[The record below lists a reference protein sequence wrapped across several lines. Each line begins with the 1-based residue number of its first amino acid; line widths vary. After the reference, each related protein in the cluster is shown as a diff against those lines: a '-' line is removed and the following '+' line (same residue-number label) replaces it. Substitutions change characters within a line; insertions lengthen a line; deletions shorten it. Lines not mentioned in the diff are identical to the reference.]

1 MKLDK
6 LMRGDNLS
14 EAECEDAVFEMADGA
29 EPVRSGAFLALLHQK
44 GETVN
49 ELLGFAKALLE
60 LMIPFEMQDETL
72 DIVGTGGDGANT
84 VNISTASAL
93 LAAACGVK
101 VAKHGNRASSSKCG
115 SADLLESLGFDFEKP
130 TRGDFTFLFAPKFH
144 PAMQEIAPVRKKLG
158 IRTVFNLI
166 GPLVNPAR
174 PTYTLMGV
182 ATNDLLE
189 NISSVLLKLGTKRS
203 LVFHGNGLDELS
215 TLGPCD
221 VIEVS
226 KNEKK
231 RYRIDPL
238 ELGFRKASLNEL
250 EGGEAKE
257 NISLLK
263 AALHGKEGAIFDTLV
278 LNAGVAV
285 YIYGKASSIGEG
297 IEMAKQ
303 AAKEGKAWIF

>member
-1 MKLDK
+1 MDLKK
-6 LMRGDNLS
+6 LMRGVDLT
-14 EAECEDAVFEMADGA
+14 EKECEEAVYAMCKGE
-29 EPVRSGAFLALLHQK
+29 EPVRSGAFLALLHKK
-44 GETVN
+44 GESAE
-49 ELLGFAKALLE
+49 ELYGFAKAMRE
-60 LMIPFEMQDETL
+60 LMIPFEVKGETL

-93 LAAACGVK
+93 LAASCGVK

-115 SADLLESLGFDFEKP
+115 SADLLEALDYDFDTP

-144 PAMQEIAPVRKKLG
+144 PAMKEIAPVRKKLG

-166 GPLVNPAR
+166 GPLVNPTK

-189 NISSVLLKLGTKRS
+189 NMASVLQKFGTKRS

-221 VIEVS
+221 VIEVT
-226 KNEKK
+226 KTEKK
-231 RYRIDPL
+231 RYRIDPSEYGFKKGTIE
-238 ELGFRKASLNEL
+238 ELKGGDASLNI
-250 EGGEAKE
+250 K
-257 NISLLK
+257 LLK
-263 AALHGKEGAIFDTLV
+263 EALTGKEGAIFDTLV

-285 YIYGKASSIGEG
+285 YVYGKAASIEEG
-297 IEMAKQ
+297 IALAKK
-303 AAKEGKAWIF
+303 AAKDGSAWIF